1 MNDFLDN
8 LGANQYR
15 KMHKTSKKMI
25 NPISVVK
32 NTRMSYNKFL
42 DKNVK
47 EVEVQFKNED
57 PAWIPYDTLLS
68 MMEWEMEVKRG

>member
-8 LGANQYR
+8 LGANQYQ
-15 KMHKTSKKMI
+15 KMHKTSRKMI

-32 NTRMSYNKFL
+32 NTRMSYNRFL

-47 EVEVQFKNED
+47 EVLNELF
-57 PAWIPYDTLLS
+57 ISIEIHILLYAQ
-68 MMEWEMEVKRG
+68 